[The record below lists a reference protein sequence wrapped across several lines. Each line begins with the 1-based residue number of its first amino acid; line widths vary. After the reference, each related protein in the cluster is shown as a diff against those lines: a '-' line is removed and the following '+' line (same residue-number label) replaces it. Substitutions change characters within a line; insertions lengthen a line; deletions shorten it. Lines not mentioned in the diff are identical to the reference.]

1 MRKVLLVVSAV
12 VFGTYF
18 STPVMASDVASG
30 PGVGSG
36 DQVLVAAKGKR
47 RHVTRAK
54 KPGLEDTVRRI
65 VEDALRDKST
75 GEWNYLAKRMRPPKG
90 TKWQGKWN
98 TLGTKGWEL
107 VGQNE
112 NVYIFKRP
120 AHFASRDEAAP
131 AKVKASKPARSSS
144 DHHARPKKSSS
155 EGTVTP
161 SSGGSSKPRGRY
173 TR

>member
-12 VFGTYF
+12 VLGTYF
-18 STPVMASDVASG
+18 SAPVMASDVASG
-30 PGVGSG
+30 PAVDSG
-36 DQVLVAAKGKR
+36 DQVLIAAKGKR
-47 RHVTRAK
+47 RHGVRAK

-65 VEDALRDKST
+65 VDEAMRDKSS
-75 GEWNYLAKRMRPPKG
+75 GEWNYMAKRMRPPKG
-90 TKWQGKWN
+90 SKWQGKWN

-120 AHFASRDEAAP
+120 AHFASRDDAAP
-131 AKVKASKPARSSS
+131 AKVKSSKPARSSG
-144 DHHARPKKSSS
+144 DHHARPKKASS
-155 EGTVTP
+155 ESTVAP
-161 SSGGSSKPRGRY
+161 SSGGGSKPRGRY